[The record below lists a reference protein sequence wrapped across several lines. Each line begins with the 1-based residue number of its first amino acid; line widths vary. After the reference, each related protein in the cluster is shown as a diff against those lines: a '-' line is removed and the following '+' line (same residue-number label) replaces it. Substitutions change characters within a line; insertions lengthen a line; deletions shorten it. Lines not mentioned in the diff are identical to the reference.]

1 MNAAQARARKK
12 RVEPKGTEQ
21 RTTTDRRLPGF
32 DVAHLDG
39 LGLSRRELA
48 VLERVAEG
56 RTNEEIAEALGL
68 SPLTVKKHLERM
80 SVKLGAANRA
90 ALVAL
95 AWQRAASPAVP
106 PKPRRSADGPERS
119 RSSAI

>member
-1 MNAAQARARKK
+1 MPAEK
-12 RVEPKGTEQ
+12 RVTTE
-21 RTTTDRRLPGF
+21 RGLPGY
-32 DVAHLDG
+32 DAQRLDD

-56 RTNEEIAEALGL
+56 RTNEQIAESLGL

-80 SVKLGAANRA
+80 SLKLGAANRA

-95 AWQRAASPAVP
+95 AWQRAAAMSVTPPARRP
-106 PKPRRSADGPERS
+106 IPKG
-119 RSSAI
+119 RSSRA

>member
-1 MNAAQARARKK
+1 MDGTRA
-12 RVEPKGTEQ
+12 EQ

-32 DVAHLDG
+32 DVARLDG

-80 SVKLGAANRA
+80 SLKLGAANRA

-95 AWQRAASPAVP
+95 AWQRASAAGTSAEASARR
-106 PKPRRSADGPERS
+106 RRSAG
-119 RSSAI
+119 